1 VKAHSSRL
9 RKIDPSPTIRLWSCG
24 GGRTRGLCALGDHLL
39 KVRNVSIGQS
49 ATRGLIK
56 GERGLVHILDRE
68 TLIQVANGSYGLAEK
83 EYERLFGRPQH

>member
-1 VKAHSSRL
+1 
-9 RKIDPSPTIRLWSCG
+9 
-24 GGRTRGLCALGDHLL
+24 
-39 KVRNVSIGQS
+39 VSIGQS